1 MRQAMAGQAMAGM
14 ATGEEP
20 IAATDWQRQAATL
33 TLPAAPSQT
42 RLIEISLAL
51 APRSRWRRG
60 LPSVTLSGAGQ
71 ATLTYSLEARRRD
84 QRIAWRLPPCAT
96 ATTLSLTLSG
106 TRLTQ
111 APQARC
117 HAQPAIEGPILIL
130 APHPDDAEIAAGGF
144 YTDHAE
150 SVHLVTLSCGEQ
162 LKGLK
167 RQYLSGL
174 DDDLDSAVRRKAE
187 WRRWNV
193 FATPLLSGIPP
204 ERSTLIGV
212 PDGACWAL
220 VHEGLG
226 QRLPVPL
233 SDARRFNRIALP
245 PSRGERLER
254 DDVIAALR
262 QLIDTLKPA
271 TLLVTDP
278 EFDPHPDHRAASLAL
293 ALALDGS
300 RHRPRT
306 VLLYANHYRDA
317 FPPGPA
323 FQPAW
328 MPPAEIAI
336 ERLFTPAPTPLA
348 WPLSTEMQKHK
359 ALLLDAMSDLSP
371 RAGWSQ
377 RRRRARRAGFVPT
390 FARERDPYF
399 QAAIRSTE
407 LFRACLRDLRRGLA
421 RARR

>member
-1 MRQAMAGQAMAGM
+1 MWQSM
-14 ATGEEP
+14 TGEATREQT
-20 IAATDWQRQAATL
+20 ITATDWQRQAATL
-33 TLPAAPSQT
+33 TLPAAPART

-96 ATTLSLTLSG
+96 AITLSLTLSG
-106 TRLTQ
+106 ARLTQ

-174 DDDLDSAVRRKAE
+174 DDDLDSAIRRKAE

-204 ERSTLIGV
+204 ERSTLVGV
-212 PDGACWAL
+212 PDGAGWAL
-220 VHEGLG
+220 MHDGIG
-226 QRLPVPL
+226 QRLPIPL
-233 SDARRFNRIALP
+233 SDVRRFNRIALP

-254 DDVIAALR
+254 DDVVAALR

-336 ERLFTPAPTPLA
+336 ERLFASAPTPLA
-348 WPLSTEMQKHK
+348 WPLSPAMQKHK

-371 RAGWSQ
+371 RADWSQ
-377 RRRRARRAGFVPT
+377 RHRRARRAGFVPT
-390 FARERDPYF
+390 FAPERDRYF

-407 LFRACLRDLRRGLA
+407 LFRALPSEAFVAAWRERNDSR
-421 RARR
+421 

>member
-1 MRQAMAGQAMAGM
+1 MTGPG
-14 ATGEEP
+14 ATEEAANEQP
-20 IAATDWQRQAATL
+20 ITATDWQHHAATL
-33 TLPAAPSQT
+33 TLPADPAQT

-60 LPSVTLSGAGQ
+60 LPSVTLTAAGQ
-71 ATLTYSLEARRRD
+71 APLTYSLEARRRD
-84 QRIAWRLPPCAT
+84 QRIAWRLPPCT
-96 ATTLSLTLSG
+96 NEVTLNLALSG
-106 TRLTQ
+106 ARLTV
-111 APQARC
+111 APQASC
-117 HAQPAIEGPILIL
+117 HAQPAIEGPILIV
-130 APHPDDAEIAAGGF
+130 APHPDDAEIAAGGI

-204 ERSTLIGV
+204 ERSTLVGV
-212 PDGACWAL
+212 PDGAGWAL
-220 VHEGLG
+220 VHDGIA
-226 QRLPVPL
+226 QRPAIAL
-233 SDARRFNRIALP
+233 SEARRFNHLALP
-245 PSRGERLER
+245 PIRGERLER
-254 DDVIAALR
+254 DDVVAALR
-262 QLIDTLKPA
+262 QLIDTLQPV

-306 VLLYANHYRDA
+306 VLLYANHYREA

-371 RAGWSQ
+371 RAGWPQ
-377 RRRRARRAGFVPT
+377 RRRRARRASFVPT

-407 LFRACLRDLRRGLA
+407 LFRALPCDAFVAAWCGRNDA
-421 RARR
+421 C